1 MPKTIL
7 IVDDDAVSRELLQHT
22 LSQKGYQI
30 STAEDG
36 GPALEMVLKNP
47 PDLILL
53 DIEMPNVNGYTF
65 ITELRHREAQK
76 GSAKIAVLVLT
87 AHDKMEPIFKRH
99 GVRGY
104 LLKPID
110 MLSLLKRVKEILGE

>member
-7 IVDDDAVSRELLQHT
+7 VVEDAPVSRELLAHT
-22 LSQKGYQI
+22 LTQKGYQVL
-30 STAEDG
+30 TAQDG
-36 GPALEMVLKNP
+36 GVALEICQKTV

-65 ITELRHREAQK
+65 ITDLRRQEATK
-76 GSAKIAVLVLT
+76 KSAKTPVVVLT
-87 AHDKMEPIFKRH
+87 AHDQMEPIFKRH
-99 GVRGY
+99 SVRAY

-110 MLSLLKRVKEILGE
+110 MPKLLDKVKEILGE